1 MRDNIYILSD
11 DESTPG
17 CTRKVQTLSLRVS
30 KKRLRKHGENIVKR
44 QNKKSHMCKSYLVIY
59 LFW

>member
-1 MRDNIYILSD
+1 MRDDIYIDLD

-17 CTRKVQTLSLRVS
+17 CTRKEQTLSLRVS
-30 KKRLRKHGENIVKR
+30 KNVYAKHGENAVKR
-44 QNKKSHMCKSYLVIY
+44 QNKKSHMRKPYLVIY